1 MKINQKLL
9 LAVLILSLIGL
20 PLFAAGSQSGGSSSA
35 SGGKIT
41 FWMELQTHQSANY
54 VNMGD
59 TPFARELGRRTGIDV
74 EYLHPP
80 TGAAREAFN
89 LMVADGNFPDII
101 EWNFAGGYPGGPEK
115 AISDGVIVPLN
126 DIIDKWAPNLKKV
139 FNDHPDW
146 AKQARTDSG
155 RYYVFPFFR
164 GGDELLFSGGLIV
177 RMDWLRELGLQ
188 PPETLDEVH
197 DVLVAFRD
205 RKGAA
210 APFTSERQLLG
221 ENPFCYAFGQ
231 NYGFYVHDDGR
242 VHYGVLEPNFRNYLT
257 TMAQWYREGL
267 IDRDY
272 FSMNFDTV
280 STKMTSGQ
288 SGMSMG
294 AMNSR
299 MTTWNVAAK
308 KTNPGFSLM
317 MVQNPTTRKGVKSEY
332 SSGDHPYAAAC
343 LSGISGTSRNQ
354 ELAARYQDY
363 GYGPEGH
370 MLYNFG
376 IEGVSYTMINGYP
389 TYTDIVINNPQG
401 WPSSQG
407 LGAHAR
413 AGIGGAMV
421 QDVRYIGQYMNN
433 QEGKDTM
440 GIILNLPALRHNLPF
455 LTPTLQESQE
465 LAQIMN
471 EINTYVEENVTK
483 YILGTENLSSF
494 DNFTATIRRM
504 GIDRAIAIQNAA
516 WDRFN
521 RR

>member
-1 MKINQKLL
+1 MRVTKTVL
-9 LAVLILSLIGL
+9 LAVLI
-20 PLFAAGSQSGGSSSA
+20 FAAAFPLIA
-35 SGGKIT
+35 SGQGGTSPAASSQKIT

-54 VNMGD
+54 VNMAD
-59 TPFARELGRRTGIDV
+59 TPFAKELGRRTGINV

-89 LMVADGNFPDII
+89 LMVADGTYPDII
-101 EWNFAGGYPGGPEK
+101 EWNFASGYPGGPEK
-115 AISDGVIVPLN
+115 AMADNVITPLN

-139 FNDHPDW
+139 LTDNPEW

-155 RYYVFPFFR
+155 KYYVFPFFR
-164 GGDELLFSGGLIV
+164 GGEELLFSGGLIV
-177 RMDWLRELGLQ
+177 RMDWLRELNIA

-205 RKGAA
+205 RKGAT
-210 APFTSERQLLG
+210 APFSSERNLLG
-221 ENPFCYAFGQ
+221 NNPFCWAHGQ
-231 NYGFYVHDDGR
+231 SYDFYVHEDGK

-257 TMAQWYREGL
+257 RMAQWYSEGL

-280 STKMTSGQ
+280 SAKMTGGQ
-288 SGMSMG
+288 SGMSVG

-308 KTNPGFSLM
+308 RTNPAFSLM
-317 MVQNPTTRKGVKSEY
+317 MVPNPTLRKGVKSEY
-332 SSGDHPYAAAC
+332 SYGDHPFAAAC
-343 LSGISGTSRNQ
+343 LSSISGTSKNQ

-363 GYGPEGH
+363 GYGAEGH

-376 IEGVSYTMINGYP
+376 IEGVSYNMINGYP

-421 QDVRYIGQYMNN
+421 QDYRYIGQYMNN

-440 GIILNLPALRHNLPF
+440 GIILNMPALKHNLPF
-455 LTPTLQESQE
+455 LTPTLEESQE
-465 LAQIMN
+465 LARIMN
-471 EINTYVEENVTK
+471 EINVYVEENVTK
-483 YILGTENLSSF
+483 FILGTESLNSF
-494 DNFTATIRRM
+494 DAFIANVRRM
-504 GIDRAIAIQNAA
+504 GIERAIAIQNAA
-516 WDRFN
+516 YTRFLA
-521 RR
+521 R